1 MTDTERIVELKLLFA
16 SWFGAAPRERLVFAK
31 APGRL
36 ELAGNHTDH
45 QGGCVISAAL
55 DRHISGLAA
64 PNGTAVVR
72 ARMEGFE
79 PCDID
84 LSGEDAFE
92 PHEEERGTS
101 AALIRGMAAAYAA
114 AGGTVG
120 GFDLVTTSNLPAGAG
135 VSSSAAF
142 EMLIGVV
149 LRALDGTVPQTG
161 EGACLSDEDRV
172 ALALQGQDAER
183 RFFGKTCGAQ
193 DQLASAFG
201 GTIFMDF
208 SPQPP
213 APPTV
218 TRVNFDPEALPFAL
232 VLVDSRVDHSRY
244 SADYD
249 SVPADMFRVA
259 RKFHCERLGDMTF
272 RRFERE
278 VLGFELVAD
287 PVRWRD
293 FSPALDRA
301 RHFFFETRRVRQ
313 QLEALQGGHFRRFA
327 NLANESGVSNRDLLR
342 NVTPVSA
349 PADDPDAGRPEHIMD
364 LCGTLLDR
372 PVACRMHGG
381 GFGGSILVLV
391 PRRKLDR
398 FTRRMDAA
406 LGYAACV
413 LVAIAKSGAA
423 ARRIPAELPGRVAW
437 TAPSRFGDLEVTI
450 NLRKPE
456 KDPRAIA
463 AALAQQ
469 AAGVERPCDL
479 CREVRDFDVAREEAC
494 DARVAASG
502 VEFPLDGERW
512 MLHFSPYGYYPL
524 HCIAVTEVHRPMAIT
539 GPCLARLMA
548 CVNRFPYYFM
558 GSNADLP
565 IVGGSILAH
574 DHFQGGGHVF
584 PLMKAGVRTKV
595 ALHDYPALTC
605 GIVDWPA
612 STLRLEGPN
621 ADELVAAAT
630 RILEVWQRF
639 DWAPCGIVARDG
651 DGPHSTITPIA
662 YRRSFVEGAPAEGA
676 GGNGGNGG
684 NSVGNC
690 SGAGGSDDPYVL
702 NLVLRNNRTT
712 PERPFGL
719 FHPDESLHH
728 IKKENIGLIEIMG
741 LAVLPGRLVR
751 EIPGVD
757 HDPAAQ
763 AMVTEAFVRILESTG
778 VFKQDDTG
786 MAGWQAFLGGIN
798 GEIIG

>member
-1 MTDTERIVELKLLFA
+1 MTDDSPQIEQLKLLFA
-16 SWFGAAPRERLVFAK
+16 SWFGGAERPFLVYGS

-45 QGGCVISAAL
+45 QGGYVISAAL
-55 DRHISGLAA
+55 DRHIFGLAA

-72 ARMEGFE
+72 ARMEGFA

-84 LSGEDAFE
+84 LSEDGAFE
-92 PHEEERGTS
+92 PQDVERGTS

-114 AGGTVG
+114 AGGHVA
-120 GFDLVTTSNLPAGAG
+120 GFDLVTASDLPAGAG

-142 EMLIGVV
+142 EMLLGVV
-149 LRALDGTVPQTG
+149 LRALDDTKPQVNG
-161 EGACLSDEDRV
+161 DIALSDDDRI
-172 ALALQGQDAER
+172 ALAQEGVDAER

-208 SPQPP
+208 SPEPP
-213 APPTV
+213 APPKV
-218 TRVNFDPEALPFAL
+218 TRVDFDPEALPYAL
-232 VLVDSRVDHSRY
+232 VLVDSRVDHSKY
-244 SADYD
+244 NADYD

-259 RKFHCERLGDMTF
+259 RAFGHERLGDMASTQL
-272 RRFERE
+272 RA
-278 VLGFELVAD
+278 AD
-287 PVRWRD
+287 VGLAPHVV
-293 FSPALDRA
+293 DRA
-301 RHFFFETRRVRQ
+301 LHFYAEVSRVRSQ
-313 QLEALQGGHFRRFA
+313 FDALRGGHFRTFA
-327 NLANESGVSNRDLLR
+327 RLANESGLSNRNLLR

-364 LCGTLLDR
+364 LCGTVLDR
-372 PVACRMHGG
+372 PVRCRMHGG
-381 GFGGSILVLV
+381 GFGGSILALV
-391 PRRKLDR
+391 PRAQLAR
-398 FTRRMDAA
+398 FTRRMDEA
-406 LGYAACV
+406 LGYTACV
-413 LVAIAKSGAA
+413 PVAIATEGAT
-423 ARRIPAELPGRVAW
+423 ARRTPAELPGRVAW
-437 TAPSRFGDLEVTI
+437 TAPSRFGELEVTI

-463 AALAQQ
+463 AALAAQT
-469 AAGVERPCDL
+469 AGVVRPCDL

-494 DARVAASG
+494 DPRVAASG

-524 HCIAVTEVHRPMAIT
+524 HCIALTEVHRPMAIT

-584 PLMKAGVRTKV
+584 PLMRAGLRAKV
-595 ALHDYPALTC
+595 ALRDFPGLTC

-612 STLRLEGPN
+612 STLRLCGHD
-621 ADELVAAAT
+621 AGELVAAAT
-630 RILEVWQRF
+630 RILEAWQHF
-639 DWAPCGIVARDG
+639 DFEPCGIVARDG
-651 DGPHSTITPIA
+651 DGLHSTFTPIA
-662 YRRSFVEGAPAEGA
+662 YKESFVANTHVTNTQGICHMA
-676 GGNGGNGG
+676 
-684 NSVGNC
+684 
-690 SGAGGSDDPYVL
+690 DPYIL

-757 HDPAAQ
+757 RDPAKQ
-763 AMVTEAFVRILESTG
+763 AEVTDAFVRILESTG
-778 VFKQDDTG
+778 VFKQDD
-786 MAGWQAFLGGIN
+786 AGEEGWRAFLGEIN
-798 GEIIG
+798 GAITDEA